1 MTTTPTTT
9 TPGRTLTE
17 YAERLRGGDR
27 SMFLG
32 ELVWFSV
39 GEAASIRHDLLLA
52 ELTTLKLESF
62 CPRIPRD
69 DDVFRRTCSQHQ
81 RKRVPTAL
89 DGVFENY
96 LIRDVKRGA
105 GQVVKHI
112 VVEQVD
118 GANKRLDY
126 TPAISL
132 TFDSK
137 TGKIEVDV
145 LSATPDA
152 QVMNV
157 AQLILQ
163 DFEREKGMVNSYG
176 VRDLFRNILSM
187 TGATSV
193 RPGGGVYFVMQAKV
207 EFVDALEALATKM
220 LNVEVTSVPLVDDRK
235 QRQMVRKAVEAETV
249 GEIDKM
255 LADIDEI
262 MSGPEIT
269 SDRFMAM
276 STQMRDVRSRT
287 QEYGE
292 LLDEELGNVDFRLKI
307 LEAKM
312 RQLYDHT
319 K

>member
-1 MTTTPTTT
+1 MTTTPTQ
-9 TPGRTLTE
+9 TPSIALTE
-17 YAERLRGGDR
+17 YADRLRGGDR
-27 SMFLG
+27 SVFLG

-52 ELTTLKLESF
+52 ELTALKLDSY
-62 CPRIPRD
+62 CPRMPRD

-137 TGKIEVDV
+137 TGQIAVDV
-145 LSATPDA
+145 LSATPDD

-157 AQLILQ
+157 AELILQ

-176 VRDLFRNILSM
+176 IRDLFRGILAT

-207 EFVDALEALATKM
+207 EFVDALETLAEKM
-220 LNVEVTSVPLVDDRK
+220 HYVEVTSVPLVDDRK
-235 QRQMVRKAVEAETV
+235 QREMVRKAFEAETV
-249 GEIDKM
+249 GDIDKM
-255 LADIDEI
+255 LAEIDEI
-262 MSGPEIT
+262 MAGPEIT

-276 STQMRDVRSRT
+276 STRMRETRGLT
-287 QEYGE
+287 QEYAE
-292 LLDEELGNVDFRLKI
+292 LLDEELGNADFRLKV

>member
-1 MTTTPTTT
+1 MTTTTT
-9 TPGRTLTE
+9 LSE
-17 YAERLRGGDR
+17 YTERLRGGDR
-27 SMFLG
+27 SLFLG

-39 GEAASIRHDLLLA
+39 GEAAGIRHDKLVG
-52 ELTTLKLESF
+52 ELTNVGLDNLA
-62 CPRIPRD
+62 PRVPRD

-81 RKRVPTAL
+81 RKRVPTAI

-126 TPAISL
+126 TAAISL

-137 TGKIEVDV
+137 TGVIEVEA
-145 LSATPDA
+145 LGAQPDD

-157 AQLILQ
+157 AELILQ

-176 VRDLFRNILSM
+176 VRDLFRSVLAI
-187 TGATSV
+187 TGAASV
-193 RPGGGVYFVMQAKV
+193 RPGGGVYFVMQPKV
-207 EFVDALEALATKM
+207 EYVEKLEALSKVM
-220 LNVEVTSVPLVDDRK
+220 SNVDIHSVPLIDDRR
-235 QRQMVRKAVEAETV
+235 QREMVRRAIEAETV
-249 GEIDKM
+249 GEIDKT
-255 LADIDEI
+255 LAEIEDI

-269 SDRFMAM
+269 SDRFMVM
-276 STQMRDVRSRT
+276 TQRMNDLKGRT
-287 QEYGE
+287 KEYAE
-292 LLDEELGNVDFRLKI
+292 LLDEELGNTEFRLEVLTK
-307 LEAKM
+307 KM

>member
-1 MTTTPTTT
+1 MTTTPTPT
-9 TPGRTLTE
+9 TPGRTFTE
-17 YAERLRGGDR
+17 YADGDR
-27 SMFLG
+27 DLFLG

-39 GEAASIRHDLLLA
+39 GEAASIRHDVLLA

-176 VRDLFRNILSM
+176 VRDLFRSILSM

-207 EFVDALEALATKM
+207 EFVDALETLATKVSY
-220 LNVEVTSVPLVDDRK
+220 VEVTSVPLVDDRK
-235 QRQMVRKAVEAETV
+235 QREMVRKAVEAETT

-255 LADIDEI
+255 LAEIDEV

-276 STQMRDVRSRT
+276 STRMRDMRSRT
-287 QEYGE
+287 QEYAE
-292 LLDEELGNVDFRLKI
+292 LLDEELGNTDFRLKV
-307 LEAKM
+307 LETKM